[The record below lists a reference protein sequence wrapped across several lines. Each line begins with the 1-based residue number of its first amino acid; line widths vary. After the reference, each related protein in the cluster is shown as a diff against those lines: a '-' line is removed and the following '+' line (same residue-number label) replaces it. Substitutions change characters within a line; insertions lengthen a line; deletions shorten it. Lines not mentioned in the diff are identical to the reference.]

1 MVILWSWL
9 YGVFSRFVWWLFS
22 CSSLPEVRLFF
33 CVCCKFIF
41 ESKCDAASSNPPV
54 IRILFCCLLFFY
66 MSLWGSSL
74 PIFVSCLSTSSS
86 FLSEVRQREI
96 TPLWCTIAKSTESP
110 RYYLLYPKTTPM
122 AEVWFCFGYELYVQ
136 CSCRDTCYCLQ
147 IVRGWFQSISPHVGF
162 ASREYNTAKL
172 SSLVSAAPGLIY
184 LYFKRKIFVR
194 KASLPISDGFVSL
207 YGNSHPSSLTS
218 TQVWSEPD

>member
-1 MVILWSWL
+1 M
-9 YGVFSRFVWWLFS
+9 
-22 CSSLPEVRLFF
+22 
-33 CVCCKFIF
+33 
-41 ESKCDAASSNPPV
+41 
-54 IRILFCCLLFFY
+54 
-66 MSLWGSSL
+66 

-184 LYFKRKIFVR
+184 LSFKRKIFVR
-194 KASLPISDGFVSL
+194 KSRLPISDGFVSL
-207 YGNSHPSSLTS
+207 YGNFHPTIDTIAIPPMFESAPSIEQLWPRHSHCRTPYIAGVNARTCFLSIGLVIESATFWFVLM
-218 TQVWSEPD
+218 

>member
-1 MVILWSWL
+1 M
-9 YGVFSRFVWWLFS
+9 
-22 CSSLPEVRLFF
+22 
-33 CVCCKFIF
+33 
-41 ESKCDAASSNPPV
+41 
-54 IRILFCCLLFFY
+54 
-66 MSLWGSSL
+66 

-136 CSCRDTCYCLQ
+136 CNCRDTCYCLQ

-172 SSLVSAAPGLIY
+172 SSLVLAAPGLIY

-207 YGNSHPSSLTS
+207 YGNSHQIIKLTAEKRDS
-218 TQVWSEPD
+218 GAYLIGAR

>member
-1 MVILWSWL
+1 MRRCFQQPHGHS
-9 YGVFSRFVWWLFS
+9 Y
-22 CSSLPEVRLFF
+22 
-33 CVCCKFIF
+33 
-41 ESKCDAASSNPPV
+41 PV
-54 IRILFCCLLFFY
+54 LLSALFFY

-136 CSCRDTCYCLQ
+136 GSCRDTCYCLQ

-172 SSLVSAAPGLIY
+172 SSLVSAAPGSIHLS
-184 LYFKRKIFVR
+184 FKRKIFVR
-194 KASLPISDGFVSL
+194 KSRLPISDGFVSL
-207 YGNSHPSSLTS
+207 YGNSHTGYYHNR
-218 TQVWSEPD
+218 V

>member
-1 MVILWSWL
+1 M
-9 YGVFSRFVWWLFS
+9 
-22 CSSLPEVRLFF
+22 
-33 CVCCKFIF
+33 
-41 ESKCDAASSNPPV
+41 
-54 IRILFCCLLFFY
+54 
-66 MSLWGSSL
+66 

-184 LYFKRKIFVR
+184 LSFKRKIFVR
-194 KASLPISDGFVSL
+194 KARLPISDGFVSL
-207 YGNSHPSSLTS
+207 YGNSHPNPIIVEISFP
-218 TQVWSEPD
+218 ERCHFD